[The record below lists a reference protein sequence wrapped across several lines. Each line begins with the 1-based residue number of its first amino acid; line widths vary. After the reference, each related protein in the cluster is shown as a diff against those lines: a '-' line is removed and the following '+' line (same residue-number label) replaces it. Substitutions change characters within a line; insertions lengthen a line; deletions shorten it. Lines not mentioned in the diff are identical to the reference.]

1 MKKKVVLLGAGGK
14 MGNRVTSNLKEE
26 SSYDISY
33 IEISETGRKNLKD
46 RFGVEATSSYDSLK
60 ECDMVVFAVPDIL
73 IKKVS
78 ADVIPMLKSGA
89 TVIGLD
95 PAAHYGKVMLAYV
108 TGDRKAEGNLPLWSI
123 ADNIAITS
131 LTGSQHKKGSRP

>member
-14 MGNRVTSNLKEE
+14 MGNRVTSNLKDE

-108 TGDRKAEGNLPLWSI
+108 TGDRKAEGNLPLYNNDQLQT
-123 ADNIAITS
+123 AHCF
-131 LTGSQHKKGSRP
+131 QR